1 MFGLTTKFNKMQ
13 EAIINNENTAI
24 DNVLLADELQWDDSK
39 AEDKEF
45 LKMWYQSRVDKWS
58 KQPKEIGGKI
68 VAHYKKAIRELS

>member
-1 MFGLTTKFNKMQ
+1 MENETT
-13 EAIINNENTAI
+13 INHCTPPDAKH
-24 DNVLLADELQWDDSK
+24 VLADELQWDESR

-45 LKMWYQSRVDKWS
+45 LKLWYQSQLDKWS

>member
-1 MFGLTTKFNKMQ
+1 MQ
-13 EAIINNENTAI
+13 KDTINHETPAIGNM
-24 DNVLLADELQWDDSK
+24 LLADELQWDDSK

-45 LKMWYQSRVDKWS
+45 LKTWYQSRVDKWS